1 MLLNCGARED
11 SWETLDSKEI
21 KPVNLEGN
29 QPWILIGRIDA
40 EAEAPI
46 LPPVANNSLT
56 GKKPWCWERLKAEG
70 EEGDRGCDGWMA
82 SPIQWTWT
90 WAKSGRWWGTGK
102 PSVLQSVG
110 LQRVRHDLATEQQQN
125 KGFGAK
131 GRIQPI
137 LNINR
142 KPLRLQFLWFTKRIH
157 RRRGMET
164 FASYL
169 LVTVDV
175 LSESVMTEWQW
186 KNNVFHVNWSYF
198 EFSLCSNLCKP
209 VCHCERPCLLLFS
222 KS

>member
-46 LPPVANNSLT
+46 LPPAANNSLT

-110 LQRVRHDLATEQQQN
+110 LQRVRHELATEKQD
-125 KGFGAK
+125 F
-131 GRIQPI
+131 QPQWRFSCEGTKWR
-137 LNINR
+137 LNVPISR
-142 KPLRLQFLWFTKRIH
+142 CHSSLVLQMRSI
-157 RRRGMET
+157 
-164 FASYL
+164 
-169 LVTVDV
+169 D
-175 LSESVMTEWQW
+175 
-186 KNNVFHVNWSYF
+186 
-198 EFSLCSNLCKP
+198 
-209 VCHCERPCLLLFS
+209 
-222 KS
+222 